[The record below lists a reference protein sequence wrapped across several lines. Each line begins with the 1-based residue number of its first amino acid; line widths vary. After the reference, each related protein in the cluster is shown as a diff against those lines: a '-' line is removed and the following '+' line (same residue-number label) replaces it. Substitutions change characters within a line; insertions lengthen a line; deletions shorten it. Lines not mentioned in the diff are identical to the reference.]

1 MGTTTGKKNRKA
13 GGIKMKRIVFI
24 IVAVLLAY
32 GCATAP
38 TEKKIEHGVVFYPP
52 IPEKPKL
59 QFLLS
64 IRSEEDIG
72 GKLTTSFE
80 EFLTGTT
87 KSFRSI
93 GRSWDIGSSKGKV
106 YVLDRDLLK
115 VVIIDL
121 VGKKFDLLRD
131 KRLGRLNDPAG
142 IWITEDDFKYV
153 TDKKRKQ
160 VVVFGKNNEFI
171 KAYGD
176 KNLFDKPL
184 DVAVY
189 GNSVY
194 VIDFNKH
201 QLFVL
206 DKDTGKHVKTI
217 GGGGVEEGLFYKPTH
232 VVVDHAG
239 NIFVDDAFNFR
250 VQKFDPDGKF
260 IKSYGSL
267 GDTLGSFARPKG
279 LDTDREGN
287 LYVVDT
293 AFQNV
298 QIFDEEDGQL
308 LLFFGGA
315 GSGPGNM
322 HLPAGIHLDYHNVDY
337 FKQYA
342 DKDFQLKYL
351 VYVGNLLGPKGFNVY
366 GFGEWIGPPL
376 SEGQNTGKGQ
386 VNDQKRAE

>member
-1 MGTTTGKKNRKA
+1 M
-13 GGIKMKRIVFI
+13 
-24 IVAVLLAY
+24 
-32 GCATAP
+32 
-38 TEKKIEHGVVFYPP
+38 
-52 IPEKPKL
+52 
-59 QFLLS
+59 
-64 IRSEEDIG
+64 
-72 GKLTTSFE
+72 
-80 EFLTGTT
+80 
-87 KSFRSI
+87 
-93 GRSWDIGSSKGKV
+93 
-106 YVLDRDLLK
+106 LDRDQWK

-121 VGKKFDLLRD
+121 VEKKFDLLRD
-131 KRLGRLNDPAG
+131 KRLGKLKDPTG

-153 TDKKRKQ
+153 ADSKRKQ

-171 KAYGD
+171 RAYGD

-189 GNSVY
+189 GSSVY

-206 DKDTGKHVKTI
+206 DRDTGKHVKTI

-239 NIFVDDAFNFR
+239 NIFVNDAFNFR

-260 IKSYGSL
+260 LKSYGRLGDSL
-267 GDTLGSFARPKG
+267 GNFARPKG
-279 LDTDREGN
+279 LNADREGH
-287 LYVVDT
+287 LYVVDA

-298 QIFDEEDGQL
+298 QIFDEEEGQL
-308 LLFFGGA
+308 LLFFGGPGR
-315 GSGPGNM
+315 GSGNM
-322 HLPAGIHLDYHNVDY
+322 YLPSGIHLDYHNVDY

-376 SEGQNTGKGQ
+376 SEGQNTGDDQ
-386 VNDQKRAE
+386 VNDKKRAE